1 MYAIIETGG
10 KQFKVKE
17 GDIVKIDKL
26 NLEAGKEVIFERVL
40 LLHSDKG
47 IKIGNPYIDG
57 LKVKAE
63 VIEEAKADKVM
74 VYRPPSKKAIKK
86 LKGHRQWY
94 TKIIIKKI
102 IGG

>member
-26 NLEAGKEVIFERVL
+26 NLEVGKEVIFERVL